1 LAAEQEE
8 EIPANIAAAI
18 TEISE
23 HATLLIR
30 DELELAKAEI
40 GAKLRKLLTG
50 TVVGIVAG
58 IFVLVALMFVLE
70 GLAWLTWY
78 ELFGSS
84 KLDYFLGFFVL
95 AGVLLVLAVVAG
107 VAAAKAMRRGAPPA
121 PTMAIDEARKI
132 REAVSPHEE
141 EAA

>member
-8 EIPANIAAAI
+8 VPANIAAAI

-40 GAKLRKLLTG
+40 SVKLRKLLTG
-50 TVVGIVAG
+50 AVVGIAAGGFVAVAVL
-58 IFVLVALMFVLE
+58 FVLI
-70 GLAWLTWY
+70 GLAY
-78 ELFGSS
+78 LFADEVFPAGET
-84 KLDYFLGFFVL
+84 FWGFFTVAAMLLALAAL
-95 AGVLLVLAVVAG
+95 AGLLAFR
-107 VAAAKAMRRGAPPA
+107 AMRSGTPPA

-132 REAVSPHEE
+132 REAVREDGG
-141 EAA
+141 